1 MKKFIV
7 AVFVTVVFLGCGG
20 GGGGSSSPEP
30 VLAEATTANAF
41 KAYDALSVSTYLP
54 SFIAKLRP
62 VIANNGVDNTFTC
75 NVSGSIDVSY
85 EYPNASKGVTPVYGA
100 NWDDIIGTYRF
111 NKCTLDLNDNDI
123 YLNGTLK
130 NIKFRND
137 VFENLIAVVVDGFI
151 FRQNNSN
158 EETDM
163 TYIKPDKG
171 SAYISSMQYVDHGLE
186 YICNTKF
193 REKRLGDIGA
203 YGVMIGDNRDG
214 FYTNVVKGIYYGAGE
229 FVFDGMYFKGSSLPD
244 RSRFVFKG
252 IDDKTVE
259 VWQDD
264 SETVFAQTD
273 NTYDTSFTSYT
284 PSF

>member
-7 AVFVTVVFLGCGG
+7 AVFIIMVFLGCGD
-20 GGGGSSSPEP
+20 GGGSSSPEP

-41 KAYDALSVSTYLP
+41 KAYNALSVSTYLP

-62 VIANNGVDNTFTC
+62 VIANNGVDDTFTC

-85 EYPNASKGVTPVYGA
+85 EYPNASKGVTPAYGA
-100 NWDDIIGTYRF
+100 NLDDIIGTYRF
-111 NKCTLDLNDNDI
+111 NKCTLDINGNDI
-123 YLNGTLK
+123 YLDGILN
-130 NIKFRND
+130 NINFSND
-137 VFENLIAVVVDGFI
+137 VFESLIAVVVDGFI
-151 FRQNNSN
+151 FRQKNPN
-158 EETDM
+158 EETDI
-163 TYIKPDKG
+163 TYLKPDEG
-171 SAYISSMQYVDHGLE
+171 SAYISSMQYVGHGLE

-193 REKRLGDIGA
+193 RENRLGDIGA
-203 YGVMIGDNRDG
+203 YSVKVGDNRDG
-214 FYTNVVKGIYYGAGE
+214 FYTNIVKGIYYETGK
-229 FVFDGMYFKGSSLPD
+229 FVFDGMYFIGSSLPD

-264 SETVFAQTD
+264 SETVFAQTE
-273 NTYDTSFTSYT
+273 NTYETSFTSYT